1 MVSQLT
7 SASDCLRY
15 TAVVRQTVLI
25 ASAEHLAALK
35 EHDDLAGAQAFS
47 DADALKALDA
57 ITRQRPAVVA
67 LSSAFAAT
75 SRGVALV
82 NRIKADPALASC
94 EIRVMSADVNYGR
107 SSGRAVAANASAPA
121 AVAEPKAQAGAA
133 ALDYAGTRR
142 APRVEVVDG
151 IEVLIDGNPA
161 ALIDLSTAGAMVM
174 SPTILRPNQRV
185 RMSLPDP
192 LRPIRFGA
200 SIAWAAF
207 ELLKVGPRY
216 RAGLEFFD
224 ADASAIQRFMDAN
237 KKS

>member
-1 MVSQLT
+1 MQ
-7 SASDCLRY
+7 Y
-15 TAVVRQTVLI
+15 TAVVPQTVLI

-35 EHDDLAGAQAFS
+35 EHDDLAGAHAFS

-82 NRIKADPALASC
+82 NRIKADPALAAC
-94 EIRVMSADVNYGR
+94 EIRVMSADTNHGR
-107 SSGRAVAANASAPA
+107 STARAVAASTHTQA
-121 AVAEPKAQAGAA
+121 AVAEPQAQAGTA

-151 IEVLIDGNPA
+151 IEVLIDGNAA
-161 ALIDLSTAGAMVM
+161 ALIDLSTVGAMVL

-192 LRPIRFGA
+192 LRPIRFAA
-200 SIAWAAF
+200 SVAWASF

-216 RAGLEFFD
+216 RGGLEFFE
-224 ADASAIQRFMDAN
+224 ADAAGIQRFMDAN
-237 KKS
+237 KKA